1 MEFNKEIMGIDI
13 EELNKFIEEN
23 KEKILV
29 VQDLNPGDNLI
40 VYIPEDSSV
49 DYAESVAR
57 YIEQILPMGVG
68 ALVLPSSIKVEK
80 LTIRANE
87 TDS

>member
-1 MEFNKEIMGIDI
+1 MEFNKETMGIDI
-13 EELNKFIEEN
+13 EKLNKFIEEN

-40 VYIPEDSSV
+40 VYIPEGSSA
-49 DYAESVAR
+49 DYAEGVAR

-80 LTIRANE
+80 FTIRANE
-87 TDS
+87 TDY

>member
-1 MEFNKEIMGIDI
+1 MEFNKETMGIDI

-40 VYIPEDSSV
+40 VYIPEDSSA
-49 DYAESVAR
+49 DYAEGVAR